1 MNFNFTFLGQSILRY
16 ETPLDIFQAI
26 NQSYEQNFKIL
37 EPANKQLVGKIKDEH
52 SLFYNGDDTSKMI
65 RHNLL
70 PKNVIDWFMSI
81 FHHYLEFNHIR
92 NYQTH
97 LNSIWVNEM
106 KAHEYNPV
114 HVHQGNLFT
123 GLSSVMILKLP
134 NTYGVE
140 YSAEQAPQNGK
151 LQILGSSSGQ
161 FAKVDYQP
169 PMEVRDFYIFPYD
182 MRHCVY
188 PFNGTNDT
196 RRTLAANCD
205 VLYDPISNR
214 GAQ

>member
-16 ETPLDIFQAI
+16 ETPLDIFHAI
-26 NQSYEQNFKIL
+26 NQSYEQKFNQL

-52 SLFYNGDDTSKMI
+52 SLFYDGEDESKMK
-65 RHNLL
+65 RHNML
-70 PKNVIDWFMSI
+70 PKNVLDWFMGM

-140 YSAEQAPQNGK
+140 YSASEAPQNGK
-151 LQILGSSSGQ
+151 ATNIRCNQWSVCKSRLSTT
-161 FAKVDYQP
+161 
-169 PMEVRDFYIFPYD
+169 
-182 MRHCVY
+182 
-188 PFNGTNDT
+188 NGTT
-196 RRTLAANCD
+196 RF
-205 VLYDPISNR
+205 LYFSI
-214 GAQ
+214 

>member
-1 MNFNFTFLGQSILRY
+1 MKFDYISIGQSILRY
-16 ETPLDIFQAI
+16 ETPLDIFLTI
-26 NQSYEQNFKIL
+26 NLIYEQKFNQL
-37 EPANKQLVGKIKDEH
+37 EQANRQLIGKIKDEH
-52 SLFYNGDDTSKMI
+52 SFFYNGEDESKI
-65 RHNLL
+65 KKHDHL
-70 PKNVIDWFMSI
+70 PLNVKQWFMEM
-81 FHHYLEFNHIR
+81 FKHYLEFNNIKD
-92 NYQTH
+92 YKMH

-114 HVHQGNLFT
+114 HVHQGDLFT

-134 NTYGVE
+134 NTYGIE
-140 YSAEQAPQNGK
+140 YSAEQTPQNGK
-151 LQILGSSSGQ
+151 LQILGAANGQ

-169 PMEVRDFYIFPYD
+169 PMELRDFYVFPYD

-205 VLYDPISNR
+205 VLYNPIQNR
-214 GAQ
+214 GA

>member
-16 ETPLDIFQAI
+16 ETPLDIYYAI
-26 NQSYEQNFKIL
+26 NQIYEQKFNTL

-52 SLFYNGDDTSKMI
+52 SLFYDGEDESKMK
-65 RHNLL
+65 RHNML
-70 PKNVIDWFMSI
+70 PKNVLDWFMEM
-81 FHHYLEFNHIR
+81 FRHYLEFNHIR
-92 NYQTH
+92 QYETH

-140 YSAEQAPQNGK
+140 YSASEAPQNGK
-151 LQILGSSSGQ
+151 LQILG
-161 FAKVDYQP
+161 AV
-169 PMEVRDFYIFPYD
+169 
-182 MRHCVY
+182 
-188 PFNGTNDT
+188 NG
-196 RRTLAANCD
+196 
-205 VLYDPISNR
+205 
-214 GAQ
+214 